1 MKLTISTAEL
11 NKMISKIQ
19 NIISLKP
26 TMPILSNFLLE
37 AYNDELIVTATD
49 LTVGIRCHAEA
60 QISEEGATTL
70 PTKTFAN
77 LIRELTAPT
86 VQIQTNANNITTI
99 ISGSSRFKINGM
111 NKDEYPDLPDYNN
124 VQSFSIE
131 QSVFKDLLFR
141 IAFAISKDD
150 NRYVLT
156 GASLQISN
164 GIVTLL
170 GTDGKRLARSF
181 ATIAID
187 PTIQAQ
193 IIIPIKATDEII
205 KNLNDEGEAK
215 VYLLQDK
222 IAVEANKT
230 LLVAKLLTGE
240 YPDLGRVIPE
250 KSEFTFSLHRD
261 ELITML
267 RQISLFRTDN
277 NHSVRFSFSDGELL
291 LSSNTSEIGEG
302 QVAMPVNYH
311 GPKLDIAFNPA
322 YFLDILRH
330 CKRETVMMG
339 LIDSYNPGVIVD
351 SDKLEKSFDSTPLFV
366 IMPMRLSED

>member
-1 MKLTISTAEL
+1 MKLSITTSEL
-11 NKMISKIQ
+11 NKLISKIQ
-19 NIISLKP
+19 NVISLKP

-37 AYNDELIVTATD
+37 AYNDELVLTATD
-49 LTVGIRCHAEA
+49 LAVGIRCHIEA

-70 PTKTFAN
+70 PTRTFSN

-86 VQIQTNANNITTI
+86 VQIQTSATDITTV

-111 NKDEYPDLPDYNN
+111 NKVEYPELPDYKNA
-124 VQSFSIE
+124 QSFTIPQSI
-131 QSVFKDLLFR
+131 FKDLLFR
-141 IAFAISKDD
+141 IAFSISKDD

-156 GASLQISN
+156 GASMQISN
-164 GIVTLL
+164 SKVTLI

-181 ATIAID
+181 AEINID

-193 IIIPIKATDEII
+193 LVIPIKAVDEII
-205 KNLNDEGEAK
+205 KTLSDEGDAK

-222 IAVEANKT
+222 IAVEANQT
-230 LLVAKLLTGE
+230 LLVAKLLNGE
-240 YPDLGRVIPE
+240 YPDLSRVIPE
-250 KSEFTFSLHRD
+250 KPEYIFSLHRD

-267 RQISLFRTDN
+267 RQISLFRADN
-277 NHSVRFSFSDGELL
+277 NHSVRFTFSEGELQ

-302 QVAMPVNYH
+302 RVAMPVNYH
-311 GPKLDIAFNPA
+311 GPKLDVAFNPA

-351 SDKLEKSFDSTPLFV
+351 SDQLEKSFDSTPLFV